1 MSNLSEKIGYQIG
14 YSVSSL
20 FIAYLKLLKDGI
32 ISASKESVKLRYT
45 YIALL
50 VSTGLSFLI
59 VQSCSFFVI
68 SILVIGTYNGFRV
81 RKKWKPY
88 KDKVAYFFDIFEKIK
103 LQSYDN
109 ELPKFLYEEIISDYT
124 SVFAFKTLVPL
135 SEWENKK
142 EMMEMYFNVKIIA
155 LKQDKE
161 DYQNIL
167 MYIENEPLPSYIEWQ
182 TSYMSFENE
191 DLLLGVS
198 HFGFEGI
205 NLNISPHVFVAG
217 ESGSGKSVILK
228 CLIHQSIL
236 RGYEV
241 SLIDFKRGVSFSC
254 FKGAV
259 DIYFE
264 YDSTIKLLQETVNE
278 TNRRLD
284 LFRENNVDSLKD
296 YNKIAVPKMKRR
308 VIFIDELAELLK
320 TRDKEISNA
329 LYDSIET
336 LTRISRACGI
346 HLIMGV
352 QRPDSKVITGQI
364 KSNVATR
371 LTGRLTDVEHSRI
384 IIGSSDA
391 TKIPIDIKGRCIVKN
406 AEIRLF
412 QAFYYDNTFAD
423 MFAGFNQEQEIVEI
437 ATKEQEVTQIAME
450 EQEVKQISQE
460 EQEEEQPTIIKLNFK
475 QKQVFFRLL
484 IKGET
489 KRQRQLEYLRFYR
502 ECIGEDKLR
511 LPIAFG
517 NAKLQKTQDSVKTE
531 KVPKENQNTEL
542 PINKIENLNF
552 DFSDVRNKFL
562 EK

>member
-50 VSTGLSFLI
+50 VSMGLSFLI
-59 VQSCSFFVI
+59 FQSCSYFVI

-88 KDKVAYFFDIFEKIK
+88 KDKVAYFFEVFEKIN
-103 LQSYDN
+103 LQSYDGG
-109 ELPKFLYEEIISDYT
+109 LPKFLYEEIISDYT
-124 SVFAFKTLVPL
+124 SVFAFKTVVPL

-228 CLIHQSIL
+228 CLIHQSLL

-284 LFRENNVDSLKD
+284 MFRENNVDSIKD
-296 YNKIAVPKMKRR
+296 YNKIATATPRMKRR

-346 HLIMGV
+346 HLIIGV

-364 KSNVATR
+364 KSNVACR
-371 LTGRLTDVEHSRI
+371 ITGRLTDVEHSRI
-384 IIGSSDA
+384 IIGTTDA
-391 TKIPIDIKGRCIVKN
+391 TKIPIDIKGRCYIKN
-406 AEIRLF
+406 AEMRLF

-423 MFAGFNQEQEIVEI
+423 MFATFNQEQEIVEMATEEQEVVEI
-437 ATKEQEVTQIAME
+437 ATKEQEVEQIAT
-450 EQEVKQISQE
+450 
-460 EQEEEQPTIIKLNFK
+460 EEQPTIIKLNFK
-475 QKQVFFRLL
+475 HKQVFFRLL

-502 ECIGEDKLR
+502 ACIGEDKLR
-511 LPIAFG
+511 LPIVFR
-517 NAKLQKTQDSVKTE
+517 NAKLQKTYNRVKTE
-531 KVPKENQNTEL
+531 KVPKENQNKEL

-562 EK
+562 RK